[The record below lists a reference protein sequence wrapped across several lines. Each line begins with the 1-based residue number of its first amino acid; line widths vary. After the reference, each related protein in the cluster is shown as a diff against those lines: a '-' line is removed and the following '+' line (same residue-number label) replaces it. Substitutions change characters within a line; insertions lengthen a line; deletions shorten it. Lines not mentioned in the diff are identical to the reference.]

1 MLVNAAGLA
10 MYHRTFTLMPR
21 TLHSLVLAAAALAS
35 LPGCSSIK
43 KAVDAIPVPSMPSL
57 SSVTKVIPGMGPSGD
72 SVGSDDPVVPFNSKG
87 ILGYGHTL
95 RLVVYDGVVEPKR
108 LYSGLVMI
116 DQHGVADFGK
126 FGTARLGGHNITE
139 ARRLIESVFV
149 RTGGAASRTHVHF
162 VSVENTPL
170 ITVEGDV
177 VSPITTPQWQN
188 MTLRDAVAAAGGR
201 RPGST
206 ARAVYVIQNGQRRF
220 YQSVEA
226 ADYGSPLH
234 AGDIITLSPDL

>member
-1 MLVNAAGLA
+1 
-10 MYHRTFTLMPR
+10 MYERILPLMSR
-21 TLHSLVLAAAALAS
+21 LLHSLAFAVAALA
-35 LPGCSSIK
+35 LLCGCSSIK
-43 KAVDAIPVPSMPSL
+43 KAVDAIPVPSMPKL
-57 SSVTKVIPGMGPSGD
+57 SSVTNLIPGVGPSGD
-72 SVGSDDPVVPFNSKG
+72 MVSSDDPTVPFNSKG
-87 ILGYGHTL
+87 TLGYGHTL
-95 RLVVYDGVVEPKR
+95 RLVVYDGVVEPKK

-116 DQHGVADFGK
+116 DEHGVADFGK

-139 ARRLIESVFV
+139 ARRLIESVFI

-162 VSVENTPL
+162 VSVENVPL
-170 ITVEGDV
+170 ITIEGDAAN
-177 VSPITTPQWQN
+177 PMTTPLWKK

-206 ARAVYVIQNGQRRF
+206 ARALYVIKNGQRRF

-226 ADYGSPLH
+226 ADYASPLQ

>member
-1 MLVNAAGLA
+1 MLVNASLLA
-10 MYHRTFTLMPR
+10 MYERNFTLMPR
-21 TLHSLVLAAAALAS
+21 ILHSFALAAAGLAILS
-35 LPGCSSIK
+35 GCTSIK
-43 KAVDAIPVPSMPSL
+43 KTLGAIPVPSMPKISD
-57 SSVTKVIPGMGPSGD
+57 VTKVIPGMGPSGD
-72 SVGSDDPVVPFNSKG
+72 SVSSDDPVVPFNSKG
-87 ILGYGHTL
+87 TLGYGHTL
-95 RLVVYDGVVEPKR
+95 RLTVYDGVVEPKK

-116 DQHGVADFGK
+116 DQHGVAQFGK

-139 ARRLIESVFV
+139 ARRLIESVFI

-162 VSVENTPL
+162 ISVENVPL
-170 ITVEGDV
+170 VTVEGDV
-177 VSPITTPQWQN
+177 VSPVTTPVWKK

-220 YQSVEA
+220 YQTVEA
-226 ADYGSPLH
+226 ADYGSPLR